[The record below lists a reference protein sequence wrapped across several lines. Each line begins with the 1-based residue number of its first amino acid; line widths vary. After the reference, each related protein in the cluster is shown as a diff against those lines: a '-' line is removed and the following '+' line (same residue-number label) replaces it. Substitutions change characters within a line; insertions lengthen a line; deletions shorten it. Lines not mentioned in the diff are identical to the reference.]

1 MTDREEKNDEYF
13 MREAIKLARRGGG
26 YTSPN
31 PRVGAVIVKNGR
43 IIGEGWHKRF
53 GTLHAERNAIAD
65 LKEDAKGATLYVTLE
80 PCCHYG
86 KTPPCTEA
94 IIASGIKRVVAGSS
108 DPNPLVAGKG
118 FRILEDDGI
127 EVVSGVLEK
136 ECEAVNKP
144 FFKFFRE
151 KKPFVT
157 MKYAMTLDGKIATA
171 SGESQWITGWKARAD
186 VHEKRAL
193 NMAVMTGMGTVL
205 KDDPMLDVRDAE
217 GISPVRVVCDT
228 RLRTPLDSKLVQ
240 TAAYDH
246 DAVSDCGTVTVD
258 GRELR
263 VPRTI
268 IATAVTSRSKLAP
281 YIEAGCEIVNVSR
294 AEGGGIDLSELMEK
308 LGEKNIDSVWIEAG
322 GTLCWSAA
330 KSGIVDAV
338 AAYVSPKILG
348 GSKALTPVEGAG
360 FEHLADCLTM
370 THTVC
375 RAVGSDILIECDVK
389 KRANRAVAGDKDE
402 DQSNN
407 REKTKSKREK

>member
-13 MREAIKLARRGGG
+13 MREAIKLARLGGG

-43 IIGEGWHKRF
+43 IIGRGWHQRF

-65 LKEDAKGATLYVTLE
+65 LKEDAKDATLYVTLE

-118 FRILEDDGI
+118 FKILEDEGI

-144 FFKFFRE
+144 FFKYFRE
-151 KKPFVT
+151 KKPYVT

-171 SGESQWITGWKARAD
+171 SGESQWITGRKARAD

-217 GISPVRVVCDT
+217 GISPIRVICDT
-228 RLRTPLDSKLVQ
+228 RLRTPLDSNLVK
-240 TAAYDH
+240 TASYDKN
-246 DAVSDCGTVTVD
+246 AVSDCGTVTVD
-258 GRELR
+258 GREFR

-268 IATAVTSRSKLAP
+268 IATPVKSKNKLAP
-281 YIEAGCEIVNVSR
+281 YIEAGVEILNVKK
-294 AEGGGIDLSELMEK
+294 APGGGIDLEELIEK
-308 LGEKNIDSVWIEAG
+308 LGEKGIDSVWIEAG
-322 GTLCWSAA
+322 GTLCWSAV
-330 KSGIVDAV
+330 KSGIVDGAAV
-338 AAYVSPKILG
+338 YVAPKILG
-348 GSKALTPVEGAG
+348 GSKALTPVEGTG
-360 FEHLADCLTM
+360 FEHLSECMTM
-370 THTVC
+370 SHVVC
-375 RAVGSDILIECDVK
+375 RAVGNDLLIECDVK
-389 KRANRAVAGDKDE
+389 KRKETNKDTDTDKE
-402 DQSNN
+402 
-407 REKTKSKREK
+407 EK